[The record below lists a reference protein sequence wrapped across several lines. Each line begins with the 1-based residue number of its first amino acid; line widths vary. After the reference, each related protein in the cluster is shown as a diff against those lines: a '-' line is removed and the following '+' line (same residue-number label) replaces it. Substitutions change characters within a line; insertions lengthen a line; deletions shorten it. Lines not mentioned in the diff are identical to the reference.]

1 MVFGERSK
9 EKSVKGMLMP
19 SGEEKLEW
27 ARKYR
32 LSQSSMK
39 EALIERKEKANFI

>member
-19 SGEEKLEW
+19 SGEEKLE
-27 ARKYR
+27 
-32 LSQSSMK
+32 
-39 EALIERKEKANFI
+39 